1 MEYKDGTVFELGDN
15 KQKFIVLSTVGA
27 NAFDIDVESTES
39 DKSEEDKIG
48 KEGKGRDFLVVAPM
62 EGTIENPIIHND
74 SPVIMQPRGE
84 GMNIILDEKIIKNV
98 LLNM

>member
-27 NAFDIDVESTES
+27 NAFDIDVES

-74 SPVIMQPRGE
+74 NPVIMQPSGE

>member
-27 NAFDIDVESTES
+27 NAFDFDVES

>member
-27 NAFDIDVESTES
+27 NAFDIDVES